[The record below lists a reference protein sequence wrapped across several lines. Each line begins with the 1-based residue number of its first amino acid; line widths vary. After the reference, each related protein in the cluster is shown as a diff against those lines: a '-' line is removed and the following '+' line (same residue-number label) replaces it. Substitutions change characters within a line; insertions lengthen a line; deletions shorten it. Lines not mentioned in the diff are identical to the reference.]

1 MLALIGPNS
10 TTCGQMR
17 AMKRPSEV
25 PPVVDSTGVRPV
37 SSWMARLSAWL
48 RLPGG
53 VRKVSPPSV
62 QASW

>member
-1 MLALIGPNS
+1 
-10 TTCGQMR
+10 
-17 AMKRPSEV
+17 MKRPSEV
-25 PPVVDSTGVRPV
+25 PPVVDSSGVTPV
-37 SSWMARLSAWL
+37 SSWMARLSASL